1 MKAEN
6 EIHSHR
12 VNGGNL
18 MVLTEMRK
26 GKKATI
32 IDMSSVNPA
41 IQRRL
46 LDFGIDEGT
55 KVCLKQLLPFQGPCM
70 IEVGGQCISLRRNEA
85 NCIVVEEV

>member
-1 MKAEN
+1 
-6 EIHSHR
+6 
-12 VNGGNL
+12 
-18 MVLTEMRK
+18 MVLTEIKK
-26 GKKATI
+26 GEEVTI
-32 IDMSSVNPA
+32 TDLSSVSPA

-70 IEVGGQCISLRRNEA
+70 IEVCGQCISLRRNEA